1 MYVIIIIGKEN
12 EVWELEKKHTQ
23 DKHQLLKQQMREA
36 FHMQRHQMQ
45 MRHQKVGVVWLLW
58 IHNYID

>member
-1 MYVIIIIGKEN
+1 MNNIVSYLGKEN
-12 EVWELEKKHTQ
+12 EIWELEKKHTQ

-45 MRHQKVGVVWLLW
+45 MRHQKVGVVTIL
-58 IHNYID
+58 